1 MNALSTRI
9 KAPANRMHLKRNA
22 RHDWRWLERPSEAA
36 KVRNFTYFTDNSK
49 L

>member
-1 MNALSTRI
+1 MKLSQRVT
-9 KAPANRMHLKRNA
+9 KRPNGA
-22 RHDWRWLERPSEAA
+22 KRTVTPWRWLERPSEAA